1 MNAATNILRST
12 GPVAFD
18 VVNRTPDSVRITK
31 EGFVSCDCP
40 ACKSD
45 GEDLT
50 GRSVHA
56 RGHSAVQRAER
67 MGGGIEIVCVWCGA
81 KFDVSGT
88 IIP

>member
-1 MNAATNILRST
+1 MKTILRSA
-12 GPVAFD
+12 GPVTFD
-18 VVNRTPDSVRITK
+18 VVTRTPGSVRVVK

-40 ACKSD
+40 VCKDS

-67 MGGGIEIVCVWCGA
+67 MGGGIEIVCSFCGA
-81 KFDVSGT
+81 IFRPDGMIVSR
-88 IIP
+88 